1 MKKLNAVTYN
11 RLICQAEEAKELGLD
26 DLAEGVL
33 SCVVT
38 EQKEEERAVYS
49 SVQLKKDVYLG
60 LWKLAV
66 DVMSYHDVNQVDA
79 EKVHKTLELLADKVI
94 KDVEASLRVSG
105 KVGALEP
112 KLPGETE

>member
-33 SCVVT
+33 SCVGDAP
-38 EQKEEERAVYS
+38 KEEKSAYS
-49 SVQLKKDVYLG
+49 SVQLKKDIYLG
-60 LWKLAV
+60 LWKLAA
-66 DVMSYHDVNQVDA
+66 DVMSYHDINQVDA
-79 EKVHKTLELLADKVI
+79 ERVHKVLETLSDQVI
-94 KDVEASLRVSG
+94 KEVEASLMVSG